1 MIISSAPFAAGQDS
15 PLWSDAKAKIAK
27 LSANKKISQPEAA
40 ILLADSRASLL
51 ALKVAYE
58 RVIAWGDSE
67 LPTAPSGRVGAI
79 TLPGGSAWYA
89 AALKLNTTTDLTAE
103 QIHKIGLREV
113 IRIEGEQDA
122 FAHKSGLKDRN
133 AFYAY
138 RTRRFPP
145 QPWTD
150 ALRADYLRRANEIV
164 AHNQTLLPQRFS
176 NLPAYAAE
184 VVREPSFSEVAGGA
198 ALNPGGNRPGLLYVQ
213 LLGTTGDPAVL
224 TDLMCHEGIPGH
236 VMAGDVHIWQIGTP
250 KFLCQGS
257 ACRLPEPKMARP
269 ARWGLLAQC

>member
-1 MIISSAPFAAGQDS
+1 M
-15 PLWSDAKAKIAK
+15 WSDAKAKVAK

-58 RVIAWGDSE
+58 RVIVWGDSE
-67 LPTAPSGRVGAI
+67 LPAAPSGRVGAI
-79 TLPGGSAWYA
+79 TLPEGSACYA
-89 AALKLNTTTDLTAE
+89 ALLKLNTTTDLTAE
-103 QIHKIGLREV
+103 QIRKIGLREV

-133 AFYAY
+133 AFYAD

-184 VVREPSFSEVAGGA
+184 VVRDPSFSEVAGGA
-198 ALNPGGNRPGLLYVQ
+198 AHAAGPSPGGKRPWLLCVQ
-213 LLGTTGDPAVL
+213 LLGTTGDQAAL

-236 VMAGDVHIWQIGTP
+236 VMAGDVQVWQIGTP